1 MITTPVDNR
10 FNAFVYNGQ
19 QFQISLV
26 VSCRAHSLARSEYL
40 IKEFHCNEY
49 NLSSTFLRDLLDN
62 NVYKLS
68 SIWFYMVVINFLLV
82 TGIYRIHIRPMKYT
96 WLRWH
101 QNSKTKK
108 NKLNVLQKLST
119 NTYSKQLAQ
128 QTDAPLDI
136 DQIWSTVNK
145 ASPQKSI
152 TGSSWGIEPSL
163 SSLIL
168 CQSFLIRWWW
178 FIIVWW

>member
-1 MITTPVDNR
+1 MITTRVDNR

-19 QFQISLV
+19 QFQISLA

-82 TGIYRIHIRPMKYT
+82 TGIFYRIHIRPMKYT
-96 WLRWH
+96 
-101 QNSKTKK
+101 
-108 NKLNVLQKLST
+108 
-119 NTYSKQLAQ
+119 
-128 QTDAPLDI
+128 
-136 DQIWSTVNK
+136 
-145 ASPQKSI
+145 
-152 TGSSWGIEPSL
+152 
-163 SSLIL
+163 
-168 CQSFLIRWWW
+168 
-178 FIIVWW
+178 